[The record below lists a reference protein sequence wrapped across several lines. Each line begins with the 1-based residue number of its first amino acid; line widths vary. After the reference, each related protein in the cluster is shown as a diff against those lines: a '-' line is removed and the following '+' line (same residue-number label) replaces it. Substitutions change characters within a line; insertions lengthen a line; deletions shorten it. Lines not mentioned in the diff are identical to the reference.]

1 MTMPYS
7 HPFYK
12 NRIAEH
18 IRSVLR
24 PDDKVL
30 DIGVGCGTYAELL
43 PEITMDGVEIYE
55 PYVQRFNLRA
65 KYKELFIAD
74 IRDFDI
80 SPYTYLILGDVFEH
94 LTLKDARDLLNRIGN
109 KRAMIA
115 VPYLYEQGAW
125 EGNVH
130 ETHYQPDLT
139 PEIVAARYPELNLM
153 VGDAI
158 YGYYTNY
165 PL

>member
-1 MTMPYS
+1 MPYS

-12 NRIAEH
+12 SQIAAH
-18 IRSVLR
+18 IRAALR
-24 PDDKVL
+24 HDDRVL
-30 DIGVGCGTYAELL
+30 DVGVGCGTYAQLL
-43 PEITMDGVEIYE
+43 AEIPMDGVEIYE
-55 PYVQRFNLRA
+55 PYVQRFDLRS

-80 SPYTYLILGDVFEH
+80 TPYTYLILGDVFEH
-94 LTLKDARDLLNRIGN
+94 LTFKDARDLLNRIGS

-115 VPYLYEQGAW
+115 VPYLYEQGMW

-139 PEIVAARYPELNLM
+139 PEIVAARYPELNLI
-153 VGDAI
+153 VGDGI

-165 PL
+165 LL